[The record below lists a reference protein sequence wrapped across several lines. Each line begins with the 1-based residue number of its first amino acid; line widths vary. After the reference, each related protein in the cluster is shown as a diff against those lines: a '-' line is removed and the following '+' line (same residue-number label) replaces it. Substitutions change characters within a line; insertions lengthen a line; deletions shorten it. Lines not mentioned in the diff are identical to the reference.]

1 MAKDFVHLLAI
12 LAILMTA
19 CTFSSGQFYDTGISD
34 EEYISIASTTEEARN
49 FLTYFPRSEI
59 YVDRSGALA
68 VDFRVT
74 WQPISS
80 TSQEW
85 HGIRLRVF
93 INPRKNQ
100 PTDIFLQCDRQFV
113 KMKIIRYLD
122 HYQNTHRCP

>member
-34 EEYISIASTTEEARN
+34 EEYISIASTTEEARK
-49 FLTYFPRSEI
+49 FLTYFPRSEL

-93 INPRKNQ
+93 INPRTNQ
-100 PTDIFLQCDRQFV
+100 PADIFLQCDRQFV

>member
-34 EEYISIASTTEEARN
+34 EEYISIASTTEEARK
-49 FLTYFPRSEI
+49 FLTYFPRSDI

-93 INPRKNQ
+93 INPRTNQ
-100 PTDIFLQCDRQFV
+100 PADIFLQCDRQFV

>member
-34 EEYISIASTTEEARN
+34 EEYISIASTTEEARK
-49 FLTYFPRSEI
+49 FLTYFPRSDI

-93 INPRKNQ
+93 INPRTNQ